1 MNTQT
6 KHKNFCSSNNNI
18 DIKDNHSSF
27 LQFKLDQQNNSNSSR
42 SSGRERS
49 SSNSN
54 IGDNYNNY
62 YSNNNNNNNNDQLFD
77 FTTDSI
83 GFSNNS
89 NSNSNSN
96 NNNNIISR
104 SSSLH
109 KFEIE
114 ESIVG
119 QYSVQDTLP
128 AVPSPAGSTHS
139 YSSTSSDNTLSLP
152 TINSTLSGNGQTNN
166 HYSKQ
171 SDPELASLMTPIEE
185 YNEEYDDGTTIFA
198 PPPINEEDHL
208 LSNSR
213 DFKSIYDANLS
224 KRPKKRFVYL
234 FPFWLE
240 QKLKWFDDPII
251 EFCQRIHNRYIYYFS
266 LFITACVAIEIA
278 IAMPFILFILG
289 QDSLATEFTYLGLLL
304 ALFSQIPKRFLWRF
318 RPYMVKRAKLMKK
331 DKTSSFPSR
340 AVTCSVVYSYAIV
353 WAVLYHGGGVE
364 NGWFRWWFP
373 FLFIGMIGASSFAR
387 INLGVHYPSDCV
399 GGVIQGVVVCLLGT
413 GFRKADI
420 VGCRSCWD
428 GGCYAQIESRVLS
441 LHTLDRLNFIMLC
454 VLLALFIV
462 IPIVS
467 VMRPV
472 DFWSKCDRVY
482 GMLFPA
488 VAFQLLMLCPR
499 SYSLNGSLPKPS
511 YPEWYSY
518 LFGFSL
524 AIITTLGASKI
535 KIHSKYS
542 ILIFWTLFIVLSV
555 SLFTWRLSLVG
566 FAKVEDHQ
574 L

>member
-1 MNTQT
+1 LDQQQNNTSGSGRERRSSS
-6 KHKNFCSSNNNI
+6 HSNISNNNI
-18 DIKDNHSSF
+18 GGLDNS
-27 LQFKLDQQNNSNSSR
+27 NNNINYYNSNS
-42 SSGRERS
+42 
-49 SSNSN
+49 N
-54 IGDNYNNY
+54 D
-62 YSNNNNNNNNDQLFD
+62 NNNQLFD
-77 FTTDSI
+77 FNTDNI
-83 GFSNNS
+83 I
-89 NSNSNSN
+89 NSN
-96 NNNNIISR
+96 NNSNKDIIR
-104 SSSLH
+104 SNSIH
-109 KFEIE
+109 KFELE
-114 ESIVG
+114 DSLVG
-119 QYSVQDTLP
+119 EYSEDIDNTLP
-128 AVPSPAGSTHS
+128 PVPSPAGSTNS
-139 YSSTSSDNTLSLP
+139 YTSSSSDNTLSLP
-152 TINSTLSGNGQTNN
+152 IISSNSSSNYNSGNGHINN
-166 HYSKQ
+166 LIQHQQ

-198 PPPINEEDHL
+198 PPPINEEEEL
-208 LSNSR
+208 LNNTR
-213 DFKSIYDANLS
+213 DFKSIYEANLS

-353 WAVLYHGGGVE
+353 WAVLYHDGGVE
-364 NGWFRWWFP
+364 PGWFRWWFP
-373 FLFIGMIGASSFAR
+373 FLFIGMIAASSFAR

-399 GGVIQGVVVCLLGT
+399 GGVIQGTLVCLLGT

-428 GGCYAQIESRVLS
+428 GGCYAQIESKILS
-441 LHTLDRLNFIMLC
+441 LHTLDRLNFVMLC
-454 VLLALFIV
+454 VLLALFIIV
-462 IPIVS
+462 PIVS

-499 SYSLNGSLPKPS
+499 SYSLNGALPKPS
-511 YPEWYSY
+511 TPEWYSY

-524 AIITTLGASKI
+524 AIITTIGASKI

-566 FAKVEDHQ
+566 FTHVV
-574 L
+574 